1 MPFFVALGRAT
12 NDGMKNLEAF
22 APRHKK
28 AVERAEAS
36 GVKVLASYAVVG
48 RYDYIV
54 ILEAPDTKAAVK
66 VLTLEAAGG
75 NVRYET
81 MAAVP
86 IEEFG
91 DLLGI

>member
-1 MPFFVALGRAT
+1 MPFFVALGKAT
-12 NDGMKNLEAF
+12 DDGMKNLEAF

-36 GVKVLASYAVVG
+36 GVKVLASYALVG
-48 RYDYIV
+48 QYDYLV
-54 ILEAPDTKAAVK
+54 ILEAPDMKAALR

-81 MAAVP
+81 LAAIP

-91 DLLGI
+91 DLLGV

>member
-1 MPFFVALGRAT
+1 MPFFVALGRST
-12 NDGMKNLEAF
+12 DDGMKNIEAF

-36 GVKVLASYAVVG
+36 GVKVLASYALAG
-48 RYDYIV
+48 HYDYLV
-54 ILEAPDTKAAVK
+54 LLEAPDLKAALR
-66 VLTLEAAGG
+66 VLTVEAAGG

-81 MAAVP
+81 YTAIP

-91 DLLGI
+91 DLLDT